1 MIDMRSDTVSK
12 PTAEM
17 RRVMAE
23 AEVGD
28 DVYADDPSVLAL
40 ERRTAEILGKEAA
53 CYMPTGTMTNQVA
66 IRAHTEPGDE
76 VLTDVGAHISLLERG
91 APAAL
96 SGVTIRH
103 LPGRGGIFSADDVHA
118 AIHLAHPFMPSTSIP
133 TTRLVCVENTHNV
146 AGGTVWPLETID
158 EVAQAARR
166 HGLALHL
173 DGARLWNA
181 SVATGIAEAAYAEPF
196 DSISVCFSK
205 GLGAPLGSALAG
217 DAAFVGRARR
227 FKAMFGGG
235 FRQAG
240 IVAAGALHALDNHR
254 GRLAA
259 DHANARALAEGLA
272 TIAGIEVDGATVQT
286 NIVRFRVTAMAAGTF
301 ADRCHAAGLYMVPSG
316 ADQVRAVL
324 HLGVSDVEVDEALS
338 IIEMVVNRRAA

>member
-17 RRVMAE
+17 RRTMAE

-53 CYMPTGTMTNQVA
+53 CYMATGTMTNQVA

-76 VLTDVGAHISLLERG
+76 VLTDVGAHVSVLERG

-103 LPGRGGIFSADDVHA
+103 LPGRGGIFSAADVHA
-118 AIHLAHPFMPSTSIP
+118 AIRPAHPFMPSTSIP

-166 HGLALHL
+166 HGLSLHL

-181 SVATGIAEAAYAEPF
+181 SVASGIAEAAYAEPF
-196 DSISVCFSK
+196 DSVSVCFSK
-205 GLGAPLGSALAG
+205 GLGAPMGSALAG

-240 IVAAGALHALDNHR
+240 IVAAGALYALEHHR
-254 GRLAA
+254 ARLAA
-259 DHANARALAEGLA
+259 DHVNARALAEGLA
-272 TIAGIEVDGATVQT
+272 AIAGIEVDGDTVQT

-301 ADRCHAAGLYMVPSG
+301 ADRCFEAGLHMVPSG

-324 HLGVSDVEVDEALS
+324 HLGVSDADVGKALS
-338 IIEMVVNRRAA
+338 IIETVIARRAA